1 MDFRELQYIIAIAE
15 QENISKAADQLYIA
29 QPTLSRFLQTH
40 EKLVG
45 AKIFQR
51 INGKLKP
58 TYFGERYLD
67 YARQIIYIKNQMDF
81 ELNDIAHQKK
91 GRLNLACPRNR
102 RDGIIPLSILEFK
115 NQFPEIELNIL
126 ESDTTG
132 RIQLLMKGD
141 ADIAIVYPPDY
152 DPDLLYEPIIQEELV
167 LCIPPGH
174 PLANSGVQRPD
185 CKYPWIDIRNFKN
198 DSFILQP
205 STAISGKLAAK
216 VFKNAGISPKTAL
229 CTSSLHGTL
238 EAVSKGYCCAFIP
251 ELFLKS
257 TSLTPFPAC
266 FSLGDPSSH
275 MELTA
280 VCNKNSYRPKYIQKY
295 IQILK
300 KEAASQQALSD

>member
-40 EKLVG
+40 EKMAG

-51 INGKLKP
+51 VNGKLKP

-67 YARQIIYIKNQMDF
+67 YARQIMHLKNQMDF

-115 NQFPEIELNIL
+115 KQYPEIDLNVM

-132 RIQLLMKGD
+132 RIKLLMAGD
-141 ADIAIVYPPDY
+141 ADIAIVYPPNY
-152 DPDLLYEPIIQEELV
+152 NPELLYEPIIQEELV
-167 LCIPPGH
+167 LCIPPRH
-174 PLANSGVQRPD
+174 PLAGSGMVKTG
-185 CKYPWIDIRNFKN
+185 CKYPWIDIRLLKN

-205 STAISGKLAAK
+205 PTSISGRLAAAI
-216 VFKNAGISPKTAL
+216 FEEAQISPKTAL

-251 ELFLKS
+251 EFFLKS
-257 TSLTPFPAC
+257 TVLTPFPAC
-266 FSLGDPSSH
+266 FSLGGPNSH

-280 VCNKNSYRPKYIQKY
+280 VCNKNFYRPKYIQKY

-300 KEAASQQALSD
+300 YTAASQLEYSD